1 MVILRQRDSG
11 CRLGNPEY
19 RLFSTLNIKVG
30 FNLYFNLYLKL
41 VLAFVFCLHILNN
54 KVDTGPTLSLQAIEL
69 GIVSAFAPTNT

>member
-1 MVILRQRDSG
+1 MVILRQWDSG

-30 FNLYFNLYLKL
+30 FNLYLKL

-69 GIVSAFAPTNT
+69 GIVSASLQRTPN